1 MKRALGLALAF
12 VLILNLFS
20 CGDGADKYSYCE
32 LVLPLSD
39 TFSTVE
45 ADTFDAAFT
54 DGRAVVGIKRISYSI
69 SEDLGIAPT
78 LEPMQFAH
86 YYMLVSESEY
96 EIKKEGDVPYYS
108 YESDGYFYTFTF
120 YTSKYAYF
128 TVVYSCRTQL
138 RDTYEEKFIEYA
150 CGARFTM

>member
-1 MKRALGLALAF
+1 MRRAIVFLLLFALSF
-12 VLILNLFS
+12 NLFS
-20 CGDGADKYSYCE
+20 CSDEDAYTYCE

-39 TFSTVE
+39 TFTKVE
-45 ADTFDAAFT
+45 ADAFDAAYA
-54 DGRAVVGIKRISYSI
+54 DGAAVVGITRISYSAC
-69 SEDLGIAPT
+69 EDLGIAPT
-78 LEPMQFAH
+78 LEPSQFAH
-86 YYMLVSESEY
+86 YYMLLSESDY

-128 TVVYSCRTQL
+128 RVVYSCRTEL
-138 RDTYEEKFIEYA
+138 RDAYEEKFIDYA